1 MHKSPLPLSFII
13 VDVANLRPQAVALL
27 RELGARI
34 VLRVVVEHREL
45 GIAQS
50 TQDVLELDPAMDR
63 AARVGRVLLV
73 VRKAQQRRLLLVVCK
88 ERRGERED

>member
-1 MHKSPLPLSFII
+1 MC
-13 VDVANLRPQAVALL
+13 LRPQAVALL
-27 RELGARI
+27 RELGTRI

-73 VRKAQQRRLLLVVCK
+73 VRKAQQRRLLLATCK